1 MARKCEICGK
11 APMFGVSRS
20 KSNRS
25 TPRRWNPNLQ
35 RIRVKMDDG
44 TVKKMWV
51 CSQCIKT
58 GRVEK
63 A

>member
-11 APMFGVSRS
+11 APMFGNNRS
-20 KSNRS
+20 KSDRR

-35 RIRVKMDDG
+35 HIKVNVDG
-44 TVKKMWV
+44 VVKKMWV
-51 CSQCIKT
+51 CTQCIKS
-58 GRVEK
+58 GRVKK

>member
-11 APMFGVSRS
+11 VPMFGASRS
-20 KSNRS
+20 KSDRR

-35 RIRVKMDDG
+35 RVRVNMDG
-44 TVKKMWV
+44 TIKKIWV
-51 CSQCIKT
+51 CTQCIKS
-58 GRVEK
+58 GKVKK

>member
-11 APMFGVSRS
+11 APIFGKNRS
-20 KSNRS
+20 KSDRR

-35 RIRVKMDDG
+35 RIRVNVNG
-44 TVKKMWV
+44 VIKKMTV
-51 CSQCIKT
+51 CTQCIKS
-58 GRVEK
+58 GRVKK